1 MSRSLSMRGSMR
13 ARRDL
18 PPPEKTIE
26 RLESMVDGGN
36 FYEAQQMYKS
46 TSARYIAAQK
56 YSEALDILQ
65 SGALVQLKHG
75 QVTCGGELAVLFVD
89 TLITG
94 ELPYSEQIFD
104 DYDDEG
110 HQLSE
115 AISAAKVRAESCSS
129 FMKAAIR

>member
-1 MSRSLSMRGSMR
+1 MRS
-13 ARRDL
+13 RRDL

-26 RLESMVDGGN
+26 RLEAMVDGGN

-56 YSEALDILQ
+56 YSEALDILE

-89 TLITG
+89 TLVTG
-94 ELPYSEQIFD
+94 ELPYNEETFGQFFSFKAVQDI
-104 DYDDEG
+104 
-110 HQLSE
+110 
-115 AISAAKVRAESCSS
+115 SS
-129 FMKAAIR
+129 FN